1 VTLQPS
7 QIAVQFGAGNIGRG
21 FIGVLLRQAGYSII
35 FVDVVD
41 SLVEQL
47 NQRQAYTVIETSE
60 HSERVIMVEN
70 IRAINGKAEAD
81 VIEQISRTALITT
94 AVGPGVL
101 PVIAPVMAKGLRRRA
116 ELGVENPLNI
126 IACENL
132 IDNSKILQGHILNH
146 LPAKFHPYVEQWV
159 GFPCCVVDKV
169 VTIPT
174 EQEKAIDPLIV
185 VAEAGG
191 RLIVDRYRFVGKL
204 PAIEGVQFTENLD
217 AYVEQKI
224 FTLNTAH
231 ALIAYLG
238 YLKGYEFIQPALADP
253 EIRQTVLG
261 ALAECSAVLVKRH
274 QLEPATQQQYANSVL
289 QRFENSTLPDPIA
302 RVAREPKRKLAP
314 NDRLVKPAM
323 LALEMG
329 LTPNYLAEGIAA
341 ALLYNHPDEAETQA
355 LQQAL
360 REQGIDKVLLNICQL
375 APDHALTHLI
385 KDKLRNLR
393 VKNH

>member
-126 IACENL
+126 IA
-132 IDNSKILQGHILNH
+132 
-146 LPAKFHPYVEQWV
+146 
-159 GFPCCVVDKV
+159 
-169 VTIPT
+169 
-174 EQEKAIDPLIV
+174 
-185 VAEAGG
+185 
-191 RLIVDRYRFVGKL
+191 
-204 PAIEGVQFTENLD
+204 
-217 AYVEQKI
+217 
-224 FTLNTAH
+224 
-231 ALIAYLG
+231 
-238 YLKGYEFIQPALADP
+238 
-253 EIRQTVLG
+253 
-261 ALAECSAVLVKRH
+261 
-274 QLEPATQQQYANSVL
+274 
-289 QRFENSTLPDPIA
+289 
-302 RVAREPKRKLAP
+302 
-314 NDRLVKPAM
+314 
-323 LALEMG
+323 
-329 LTPNYLAEGIAA
+329 
-341 ALLYNHPDEAETQA
+341 
-355 LQQAL
+355 
-360 REQGIDKVLLNICQL
+360 
-375 APDHALTHLI
+375 
-385 KDKLRNLR
+385 
-393 VKNH
+393 